1 MAPGS
6 GWDASHDFS
15 GPDALGLGGALDT
28 MVELGDLDRLESLL
42 RGVTSP
48 AALAEVDAE
57 RVGEL
62 LGDDAMRSLQRLAEL
77 TRRLADAGLIEH
89 TESGLRLTPR
99 GSARSDRTP

>member
-1 MAPGS
+1 MA
-6 GWDASHDFS
+6 
-15 GPDALGLGGALDT
+15 
-28 MVELGDLDRLESLL
+28 ELGDLDRLESLL

-48 AALAEVDAE
+48 TALAEVDAE

-99 GSARSDRTP
+99 GIRQIGVERPA